1 MVDIKPEAQRWRDWA
16 AGGLLLLA
24 VLVLFLPALVHPSY
38 FLYPT
43 FSPHSDVTV
52 IHWPKAH
59 LMSQNW
65 QTSRSLPS
73 WNPANLSG
81 MPLVAN
87 QLAMRLYPPAWLFL
101 VLPINP
107 VFNLLFV
114 FHLFLGGLGVYWLL
128 RSSLDLDP
136 IPALVGGLTF
146 GLSGKLL
153 AHAAGGHVS
162 MVAAVAWMPWAL
174 GGLAMLLRQ
183 GRARWA
189 ILAAVALAMQIT
201 THTLITLY
209 TGYLLAAYTVW
220 HVVSRLGFAGWKAD
234 GVDARRAAAGQLE
247 KRPKSAAHR
256 PPGRLTAW
264 AGDRAQ
270 LALIVLFVPVL
281 AALLGAVQL
290 LPLAELAR
298 YSNRALSIAEASEF
312 ALSPLA
318 LAVGLFLPSSQ
329 GGHEMVVYL
338 GLVPLLL
345 AGWGLHRADR
355 RSWFFGMVVVLAA
368 IFALGQATPLFEL
381 AYRWGPGLRWVRTP
395 ARAFLV
401 AALAVAALAGMGA
414 QRLADGQARWSGRLA
429 LAIGSLTLALGLG
442 LAALYGVNRAVL
454 GLAFLPLATLVI
466 IGFMLQRRLPP
477 RLALVVLACLL
488 FIDLASFDAAM
499 MRFVSPAA
507 AFASG
512 ERVAGFLAR
521 QPGLFRTY
529 SPSYS
534 IPSHTA
540 ARAGL
545 QTADGVE
552 PVHLAAY
559 DRYMEA
565 AGGYGHLFQGEGA
578 AFSVTVP
585 RFPPG
590 QPIDEALRGVR
601 PDLTLLGLL
610 NVEYVIAAF
619 PMNLDDLVP
628 VSEPDA
634 TYVYHNRRALPRAW
648 VIPGHPTAALQCQV
662 GDEGWLKRLTALADQ
677 AAASVAA
684 GEYPVAII
692 GYQPDR
698 IVVDANLPQPGLLVM
713 GEMWYPGWHVT
724 VDGEPHQVQPVCG
737 LLRGVTLDAG
747 AHRVLFQY
755 DPASLRHGTWLSLAA
770 CAGLALAGASTVA
783 HRLVSRRARQRRERG
798 LE

>member
-81 MPLVAN
+81 MPLAAN

-247 KRPKSAAHR
+247 KRPESTAHR
-256 PPGRLTAW
+256 PPGRLSAS

-401 AALAVAALAGMGA
+401 AALAVAILAGMGA

-565 AGGYGHLFQGEGA
+565 AGGYGHLFQGKGA

>member
-1 MVDIKPEAQRWRDWA
+1 MIDIKPEAQRWRDWA
-16 AGGLLLLA
+16 ASGLLLLA
-24 VLVLFLPALVHPSY
+24 VLVLFLPALAHPSY

-59 LMSQNW
+59 LMSQSW

-73 WNPANLSG
+73 WNPVNLSG
-81 MPLVAN
+81 MPLAAN
-87 QLAMRLYPPAWLFL
+87 QLAMRFYPPAWLFL

-128 RSSLDLDP
+128 RSSFDLDP

-174 GGLAMLLRQ
+174 GGLAMLLHQ

-220 HVVSRLGFAGWKAD
+220 HVVSRLCFSGRKAD
-234 GVDARRAAAGQLE
+234 GVGAWPAATGQPE
-247 KRPKSAAHR
+247 KRAESATHR

-264 AGDRAQ
+264 AGGRAH
-270 LALIVLFVPVL
+270 LALIVLLVPVL

-355 RSWFFGMVVVLAA
+355 RSWFFGIVVVLAVV
-368 IFALGQATPLFEL
+368 FALGQATPLFEL

-401 AALAVAALAGMGA
+401 AALAVAVLAGMGA
-414 QRLADGQARWSGRLA
+414 QRLAGGQTRWSGRLA

-442 LAALYGVNRAVL
+442 LAVLYGVNRAVL
-454 GLAFLPLATLVI
+454 GLAFFPLATLVI
-466 IGFMLQRRLPP
+466 IGLMLRGRLPS
-477 RLALVVLACLL
+477 RLGLLGLTCLL

-499 MRFVSPAA
+499 MRFVSPSA
-507 AFASG
+507 AFAAG
-512 ERVAGFLAR
+512 ERVASYVAR

-534 IPSHTA
+534 IPSQTG

-565 AGGYGHLFQGEGA
+565 AGGYGHLFEGEEA
-578 AFSVTVP
+578 SFSVTVP

-590 QPIDEALRGVR
+590 QPIDEALRDVR

-610 NVEYVIAAF
+610 NVEYVISAF
-619 PMNLDDLVP
+619 PIHLDDLVP

-648 VIPGHPTAALQCQV
+648 AIPGHPTEILQCQV
-662 GDEGWLKRLTALADQ
+662 GDDGWLERLTALADQ
-677 AAASVAA
+677 AAAAAAA
-684 GEYPVAII
+684 GEYSVAII

-698 IVVDANLPQPGLLVM
+698 IVVDASLPQPGLLVL
-713 GEMWYPGWHVT
+713 GEMWYPGWQVT
-724 VDGEPHQVQPVCG
+724 VDGEPHQMRPVCG

-747 AHRVLFQY
+747 THRVLFQY
-755 DPASLRHGTWLSLAA
+755 DPASLRQGTWLSLAA
-770 CAGLALAGASTVA
+770 CAGLALAGASTMA
-783 HRLVSRRARQRRERG
+783 YRLVSRRARQRRERE